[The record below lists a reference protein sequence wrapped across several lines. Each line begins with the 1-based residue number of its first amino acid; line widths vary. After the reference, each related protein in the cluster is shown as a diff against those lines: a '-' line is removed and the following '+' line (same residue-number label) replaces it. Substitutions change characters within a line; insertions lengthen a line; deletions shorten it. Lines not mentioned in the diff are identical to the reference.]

1 MHQEAASTANSGNLR
16 EISGKANEGDG
27 APTAT
32 PAPTPVSPML
42 PRRNPGDRTADGRD
56 RPHHQHQPEDRGCFA
71 VAVATALT
79 AGENKI
85 GREDGYGPQ
94 TEHRPPKKNL
104 TQILRENPCAPT
116 GA

>member
-1 MHQEAASTANSGNLR
+1 
-16 EISGKANEGDG
+16 
-27 APTAT
+27 
-32 PAPTPVSPML
+32 ML

-94 TEHRPPKKNL
+94 TEHRPPQKKL